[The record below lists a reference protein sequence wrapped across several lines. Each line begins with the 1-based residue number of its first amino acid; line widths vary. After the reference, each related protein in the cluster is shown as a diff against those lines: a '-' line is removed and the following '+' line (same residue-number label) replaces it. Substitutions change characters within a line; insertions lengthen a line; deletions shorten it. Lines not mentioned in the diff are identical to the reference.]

1 VALTVFG
8 GSREVHRLS
17 EWLAPVQEV
26 LLRHGYRRLYIGG
39 SSSREILDHI
49 FFGAGIALR
58 DLDVYLLKHAT
69 VRAEDISVLCD
80 DMRDLGFGGIGPV
93 REKRRANPALQ
104 GAARYQYLA
113 GYGVHLFSQENPI
126 LSLGVL
132 HHDSDL
138 ALNGLFDIDTTL
150 LVVDNDRPFHRY
162 AAQVARGRRPNLV
175 LDPHDGYR
183 AWRQRSPQV
192 VHWTEVERCFARNSF
207 RLVRGLAKA
216 SRLRL
221 PTRLAD
227 DYRERRPETVLIDD
241 PVELHRDLLKV
252 LGDRHWAEE
261 LAMLAQL
268 GALSV
273 ISTSLQTTME
283 LMTPSVLRRTTPS
296 PTGARPHELS
306 LVRAKMLCGDSALLE
321 SLRSVAASVFGPT

>member
-1 VALTVFG
+1 M
-8 GSREVHRLS
+8 
-17 EWLAPVQEV
+17 QEV

-69 VRAEDISVLCD
+69 VHAEDISVLCD
-80 DMRDLGFGGIGPV
+80 DMRGLGFVGIGPL

-113 GYGVHLFSQENPI
+113 GYGVHLFSHEDPI

-132 HHDSDL
+132 HDGSDL

-162 AAQVARGRRPNLV
+162 ATQVARERRSNLV

-227 DYRERRPETVLIDD
+227 DYHKRRPETVLIDD
-241 PVELHRDLLKV
+241 PVELHRDFLKV
-252 LGDRHWAEE
+252 LGDQHWAEE
-261 LAMLAQL
+261 LVMLAQL

-273 ISTSLQTTME
+273 ISTSLQTKME
-283 LMTPSVLRRTTPS
+283 VMTPSALRRTTPS
-296 PTGARPHELS
+296 PAGARPYELS
-306 LVRAKMLCGDSALLE
+306 LVRAEMLCGDSPLLE
-321 SLRSVAASVFGPT
+321 SLLSVAASVFGPA